1 MNGGPF
7 LKRMKNLLFHPRSEW
22 EIIKEEQTSYRRLI
36 SGYLGLLVAI
46 PPVSAVAQ
54 RVIFGREIVG
64 NSSIGYVL
72 ATNIIWYFVIL
83 VNMVITAAI
92 ITAVSSKDDT
102 GWIDLRGFKLAT
114 YAFTPAFLVGILMGI
129 PRMNW
134 FIYAAVLYSLYL
146 LYLGIRSL
154 FEVEHGKAVWYTA
167 ASFAAAGVILG
178 TLNMFEYMFESFI
191 TSKIF

>member
-1 MNGGPF
+1 MSGGVF
-7 LKRMKNLLFHPRSEW
+7 LNRMKNLLFHPRSEW
-22 EIIKEEQTSYRRLI
+22 EVIKEEQTSYRRLF

-46 PPVSAVAQ
+46 PPVSAVLQ
-54 RVIFGREIVG
+54 RVIFGRGIVG

-72 ATNIIWYFVIL
+72 TTKILWYFVIL
-83 VNMVITAAI
+83 VNMVITAAV

-102 GWIDLRGFKLAT
+102 GWIGLRGFKLAT
-114 YAFTPAFLVGILMGI
+114 YAFTPAFLVGILMDI

-134 FIYAAVLYSLYL
+134 FISAAVLYSLYL

-154 FEVEHGKAVWYTA
+154 FEVEHKKAVWYTA

-178 TLNMFEYMFESFI
+178 ILDMFEYMLESFI
-191 TSKIF
+191 PG